1 MKLAWPKFKM
11 GMLILAAVFAATL
24 TAASTVVRVWQC
36 QTYFTSANTAGSD
49 LEEQVCNDEQFER
62 LLAQASVYGLP
73 TADLKPNVRQGFP
86 LSMMQGGQL
95 QLTSLP
101 ALLGNLMFYFLIV
114 VLFWYILTL
123 IGILDPSTF
132 AG

>member
-1 MKLAWPKFKM
+1 MKLSWPKFKI
-11 GMLILAAVFAATL
+11 GMLILAAVFAVTL

-36 QTYFTSANTAGSD
+36 QTYFSGANTASSD
-49 LEEQVCNDEQFER
+49 LEEAVCNDEQFDR
-62 LLAQASVYGLP
+62 LVAQASIYGLR

-86 LSMMQGGQL
+86 FAMSQGGQL

-101 ALLGNLMFYFLIV
+101 ALIGNLLFYFLFV
-114 VLFWYILTL
+114 VLLWYVLTL
-123 IGILDPSTF
+123 VGVLDPSTF